1 MWKNCKKCNLVFFLI
16 CEAEMEKNDGYQHW
30 DMHFREQLL
39 RESMETKKT
48 DFDQFDQKTKKKT

>member
-1 MWKNCKKCNLVFFLI
+1 
-16 CEAEMEKNDGYQHW
+16 MEKNDGYQHC

-48 DFDQFDQKTKKKT
+48 DFDQFDKKTKKKT

>member
-1 MWKNCKKCNLVFFLI
+1 
-16 CEAEMEKNDGYQHW
+16 MEKNDGYQHW

-39 RESMETKKT
+39 RESLETKKT